1 MKKLRDLFWILLSS
15 LALGLILSLLDGG
28 TWWIGLLSYS
38 ALLTLGLLA
47 VTGLWRNVGAPRTL
61 ILVLL
66 LALVLRL
73 ALGVAF
79 SFILPPYGNDNEM
92 QNAGYI
98 FRDSYQRDNQAWELA
113 ASDTPLWQ
121 AFDKSYSTDQYG
133 GLLYISSALYRFISP
148 DMHRPWLVI
157 LLAALTASIGV
168 GLAFK
173 AARAAWGDKMALLTA
188 WILALYPESILQGS
202 AQMRE
207 PFLITFIAMI
217 FWGSASWKENR
228 WKSALWMAGGLTG
241 MLLFS
246 PGVAAAVIVILPVW
260 IWFRGD
266 HIRIRWGW
274 VAGAA
279 GVVAVAAL
287 LLWLGL
293 ARGSFAGAS
302 FFETLGNWLRYTAD
316 WDAYLTQRASDGLQP
331 LFDALPESLHIPLVT
346 AYGVAQPVLPAAVFA
361 PGVWPMRA
369 LGILRG
375 LGWYALLPFLLYSLR
390 PILKTVEKRERLSWL
405 WLWLVSWAW
414 ILLSSFRAGGDQWD
428 NPRYRVILLL
438 FQAAPAAYALL
449 WARQTRDRWLG
460 RLLAVEGVFLVMF
473 GYWYAG
479 RYTDWPI
486 PHISLSIIAAIIFSS
501 AVVILVGGWVWDQ
514 RRNYSS

>member
-1 MKKLRDLFWILLSS
+1 MKKFRDLIWILPSS
-15 LALGLILSLLDGG
+15 LALGLVLSLLDRG
-28 TWWIGLLSYS
+28 TWWIGWLAYS
-38 ALLTLGLLA
+38 TLLTLGLLA
-47 VTGLWRNVGAPRTL
+47 MTALWRSADASRTL
-61 ILVLL
+61 LLVLL
-66 LALVLRL
+66 LSLILRL
-73 ALGVAF
+73 GLGVVF
-79 SFILPPYGNDNEM
+79 SFVLPPYGNDNEM

-113 ASDTPLWQ
+113 TSDTPLWQ
-121 AFDKSYSTDQYG
+121 AFNKSYSTDQYG
-133 GLLYISSALYRFISP
+133 GLLFASSALYRFLSP
-148 DMHRPWLVI
+148 DTHRPWLVS
-157 LLAALTASIGV
+157 LLAALTATIGV

-173 AARAAWGDKMALLTA
+173 GARAVWGDKVAFLTI
-188 WILALYPESILQGS
+188 WILALYPEAILQGS

-207 PFLITFIAMI
+207 PFLITFIAMV
-217 FWGSASWKENR
+217 FWGIVSWKESR
-228 WKSALWMAGGLTG
+228 WKSALWMAGGLAG

-246 PGVAAAVIVILPVW
+246 PGIAVAVIVILPVW
-260 IWFRGD
+260 FWLSGRQI
-266 HIRIRWGW
+266 HLHWGW
-274 VAGAA
+274 VAGAVGLA
-279 GVVAVAAL
+279 VVATL

-302 FFETLGNWLRYTAD
+302 FFETLGKWLKYTAY

-346 AYGVAQPVLPAAVFA
+346 VYGVAQPFLPAAVFA

-375 LGWYALLPFLLYSLR
+375 LGWYALLPLLLYSLR
-390 PILKTVEKRERLSWL
+390 PFLKATDKRERLSWL

-438 FQAAPAAYALL
+438 FQAALAAYALL
-449 WARQTRDRWLG
+449 WARKTRDRWLG
-460 RLLAVEGVFLVMF
+460 RILAIEGVFLIAF

-479 RYTDWPI
+479 RYMEW
-486 PHISLSIIAAIIFSS
+486 SLWDLSFPGVAVIVVAIGFCI
-501 AVVILVGGWVWDQ
+501 VVGGWLWD
-514 RRNYSS
+514 RREGK